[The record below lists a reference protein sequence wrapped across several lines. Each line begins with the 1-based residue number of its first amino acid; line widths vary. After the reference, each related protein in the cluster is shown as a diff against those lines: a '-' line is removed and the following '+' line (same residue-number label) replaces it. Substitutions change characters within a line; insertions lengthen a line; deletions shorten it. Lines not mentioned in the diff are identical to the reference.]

1 MTRAWCVLAAIMAV
15 AGCTE
20 VGTDPEAVV
29 SIQFDAL
36 PYPAIALGDTL
47 RDSSGVPVP
56 VRAVAFNADN
66 EPIPGAP
73 IEYFVSDTV
82 SLRIDP
88 ATGLIIADAVVS
100 DSARLNPPRVFA
112 RIGALSPFLSL
123 ILTPA
128 PAVVRRSAD
137 SIPIVKFF
145 ANPLSGEVGV
155 VVSYDSAGT
164 LRPVRGWLASYAL
177 TFRGA
182 TLTDTLSAYPVGDQN
197 RFSRVDTT
205 DASGVASRRIRIRAA
220 PLPGNAVDSIVVHT
234 TVRYRGGDISGS
246 PVRQVVRFHGS

>member
-1 MTRAWCVLAAIMAV
+1 MTRGGWALAALLAV

-47 RDSSGVPVP
+47 RDSSGVAVP
-56 VRAVAFNADN
+56 VRAIAYNADN
-66 EPIPGAP
+66 EPIPGATF
-73 IEYFVSDTV
+73 EYFVSDTM
-82 SLRIDP
+82 SLRLDP
-88 ATGLIIADAVVS
+88 TTGFLIADAVVS

-112 RIGALSPFLSL
+112 RIGALSSFLPL

-128 PAVVRRSAD
+128 PDVVRPRAD
-137 SIPIVKFF
+137 SIPTVKFF
-145 ANPLSGEVGV
+145 ANPLSGEVGII
-155 VVSYDSAGT
+155 VSYDSAGT
-164 LRPVRGWLASYAL
+164 LRPVRGWLASYSL

-182 TLTDTLSAYPVGDQN
+182 TLSDTLSAYPVGDQN

-205 DASGVASRRIRIRAA
+205 DANGVASRRIRIRAA
-220 PLPGNAVDSIVVHT
+220 PLPGNAMDSIVVHT
-234 TVRYRGGDISGS
+234 TVRYRGGHIAGS
-246 PVRQVVRFHGS
+246 PVRQVVRFQGS